1 MYTDVKISYNT
12 VGKVVRL
19 MPDVLTVL
27 LGNYREA
34 ITEIFG
40 EKLSRIVLF
49 GSYARGDFNQNSDM
63 DIMILVDVQPEE
75 ISHYA
80 DLVYDITY
88 DFEEK
93 YEIEINPCVQ
103 SVKTYDQWKKAYP
116 FFINIER
123 DGVTV

>member
-1 MYTDVKISYNT
+1 
-12 VGKVVRL
+12 

-27 LGNYREA
+27 LGNYRDA

-40 EKLSRIVLF
+40 DKLSRIVLF

-63 DIMILVDVQPEE
+63 DIMILADVQPEE

-93 YEIEINPCVQ
+93 YGMEINPCVQ
-103 SVKTYDQWKKAYP
+103 SIKTYDRWKKAYP
-116 FFINIER
+116 FFMNIEK
-123 DGVTV
+123 DGVKV